1 MDAVG
6 VLKPRK
12 SGPPEAVQDG
22 GCRRRRLLA
31 QRRACC
37 PGLPRGLVRV
47 AATRPP
53 PSAAPAPRAAMLV
66 GRLVPTRK
74 SSRLGKCASH
84 QCVAVVATSRTRQ
97 DLRGMSAHVMCS
109 SGGSGQRLPGR
120 NAECADMPAS
130 AEKQPAWQMCKPPV
144 RGSGGDLAHAP
155 GSAGHVRTCHV
166 QLWWQRPAAALTER
180 RMRHQL
186 AVASQPA
193 ALAPDDGT
201 RLTSSLRPRAR
212 ARICGAEPHISC
224 AALVAVASGCLN

>member
-1 MDAVG
+1 
-6 VLKPRK
+6 
-12 SGPPEAVQDG
+12 
-22 GCRRRRLLA
+22 
-31 QRRACC
+31 
-37 PGLPRGLVRV
+37 
-47 AATRPP
+47 
-53 PSAAPAPRAAMLV
+53 
-66 GRLVPTRK
+66 
-74 SSRLGKCASH
+74 
-84 QCVAVVATSRTRQ
+84 
-97 DLRGMSAHVMCS
+97 
-109 SGGSGQRLPGR
+109 
-120 NAECADMPAS
+120 MPAS

-224 AALVAVASGCLN
+224 AALVAAASGCLNGTQNAPPAGCRLSAGCPGARRRDAADEFFATSRTRQDMRGRATHIMCSSGGSGQRLP

>member
-1 MDAVG
+1 MSCAA
-6 VLKPRK
+6 L
-12 SGPPEAVQDG
+12 
-22 GCRRRRLLA
+22 
-31 QRRACC
+31 
-37 PGLPRGLVRV
+37 V
-47 AATRPP
+47 AAASGCLDGTQN
-53 PSAAPAPRAAMLV
+53 APTC
-66 GRLVPTRK
+66 RLVPK
-74 SSRLGKCASH
+74 SSRRGKCASH
-84 QCVAVVATSRTRQ
+84 RCVAVVATSRTRQ

-130 AEKQPAWQMCKPPV
+130 AEEQPAWQMCKPPV